1 MDSSPSR
8 FPPFRF
14 LEAEDRRVLAAA
26 VVVAADLAGDEVDDD
41 GLGEGRVWVLFE
53 SRVGEEGDL
62 GRGAVEFQQVEVR
75 ADVEAFAEFGDGDA
89 ELGREGFGGV
99 AGVGEVDRAG
109 EAFAVGEGGE
119 EGLLVRGGHGT
130 D

>member
-1 MDSSPSR
+1 
-8 FPPFRF
+8 
-14 LEAEDRRVLAAA
+14 
-26 VVVAADLAGDEVDDD
+26 
-41 GLGEGRVWVLFE
+41 
-53 SRVGEEGDL
+53 
-62 GRGAVEFQQVEVR
+62 VEFEQVEVR